1 MLPYLSVIVS
11 VRNER
16 KMLPGLIDQL
26 LEQNYPVELY
36 EILVVDG
43 RSSDGTADLIRRRY
57 SHRRVRVRVLDNPRR
72 TVAAGRNAGICA
84 ASGDA
89 MVFLSGHC
97 TIPSNNLLADTAEI
111 LETTGAECL
120 CRPQP
125 LIADPETQMGEAIAH
140 ARSTRIGRSS
150 APPDLAGYL
159 DTPGFAGIF
168 RRSVFDEVGLFDET
182 FDACTGLD
190 FNERVR
196 QAGIRAYCDPR
207 LAVHEQPPQKLHR
220 LFAEMFRHGR
230 GTSHWMRKHPDCSS
244 LPEIAPLTVL
254 LAMLL
259 AFVAWARLPHTMA
272 AVITSPLVMVPIAVL
287 LATMQIGSRHGF
299 RSAWR
304 APAVFA
310 TIYLGQ
316 GIGLLFEYAIPSE
329 DPRPK
334 KSAPVFSFIDVAGKH
349 SKSDRAA

>member
-1 MLPYLSVIVS
+1 
-11 VRNER
+11 
-16 KMLPGLIDQL
+16 
-26 LEQNYPVELY
+26 
-36 EILVVDG
+36 
-43 RSSDGTADLIRRRY
+43 
-57 SHRRVRVRVLDNPRR
+57 VRVRVLDNPKR

-97 TIPSNNLLADTAEI
+97 SIPSKDLLADAAEI
-111 LETTGAECL
+111 LETTGADCL

-125 LIADPETQMGEAIAH
+125 LLAPAETRMGEAIAH
-140 ARSTRIGRSS
+140 ARSTRIGRGS
-150 APPDLAGYL
+150 APPDLAGFL
-159 DTPGFAGIF
+159 DPPGFAGVF
-168 RRSVFDEVGLFDET
+168 RRTVFEEVGLFDET

-196 QAGIRAYCDPR
+196 QASIRAYCDPR
-207 LAVHEQPPQKLHR
+207 LAVHEQPPQKLR
-220 LFAEMFRHGR
+220 GLFAEMFRHGR
-230 GTSHWMRKHPDCSS
+230 GTSHWMRKHPECSS
-244 LPEIAPLTVL
+244 LAEIAPLTL
-254 LAMLL
+254 MLAITV
-259 AFVAWARLPHTMA
+259 AIVAWARLPHGMA
-272 AVITSPLVMVPIAVL
+272 AFVTAPLALVPIAVL
-287 LATMQIGSRHGF
+287 LNAMQIGSKHGF

-334 KSAPVFSFIDVAGKH
+334 KMAPVFSFADLAEQRG
-349 SKSDRAA
+349 KSDRAA